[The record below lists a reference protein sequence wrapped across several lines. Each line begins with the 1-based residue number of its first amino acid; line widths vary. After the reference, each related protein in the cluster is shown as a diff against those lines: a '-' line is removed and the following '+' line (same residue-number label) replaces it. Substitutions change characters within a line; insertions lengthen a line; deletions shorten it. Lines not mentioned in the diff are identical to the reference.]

1 METDLAESL
10 EFLVGLDASKSDPQ
24 MVASHQF
31 GDRHYYERNTGEMK
45 ILSAPRMA
53 RRYRVGSIYGMKQ
66 LLSDIGSDKTR
77 VFVSEDRVIAVLD
90 ETSDRREGLDMEL
103 KPSAIAMQFVSS
115 GYCSMSPRT
124 LWNWLRTQADAILP
138 PEFMN
143 QLRNITIKSDGT
155 VKTSVGT
162 GEESFGKDINQKA
175 SGDDSPLPDE
185 VTLTFHWYTNVL
197 QSALAE
203 ILCTLDFDFERSNVL
218 LKAKAGEVEAAQSG
232 AILGVAG
239 LLKSNPESDLA
250 HEAQIVSFVEPNV
263 PQPEI
268 DYCAK
273 KSEIVR

>member
-10 EFLVGLDASKSDPQ
+10 EFLVGLDVKKHDPV
-24 MVASHQF
+24 MLATHQF
-31 GDRHYYERNTGEMK
+31 GDRTVYDRAANSVSVLQGPK
-45 ILSAPRMA
+45 MA

-77 VFVSEDRVIAVLD
+77 VFVSESRVIAVLD
-90 ETSDRREGLDMEL
+90 ETSDRREGLEMAL
-103 KPSAIAMQFVSS
+103 KPSAIADQFASHGRCQMV
-115 GYCSMSPRT
+115 PHA
-124 LWNWLRTQADAILP
+124 LWTWLRTESESVSP
-138 PEFMN
+138 PDFMN
-143 QLRNITIKSDGT
+143 QLRKITIKSDGT

-162 GEESFGKDINQKA
+162 GEDSFGKEISQKA
-175 SGDDSPLPDE
+175 TGDESPLPDD
-185 VTLTFHWYTNVL
+185 VTLCFHWYTNVL

-203 ILCTLDFDFERSNVL
+203 IVCTLDFDFERSNVL